1 MRACILRYRLRQ
13 SWHRGQAGTSAWVL
27 PGQEI
32 KLPRADR
39 GRSRPRK
46 PASHAVISLN
56 CGAWTRP
63 RRARYPVTRRPG
75 GVSCRSPNQRVRAA
89 RQYRVTRPCP
99 PASALT
105 VPHTGSAR
113 PARAGLAVLQRRSH
127 HHTAPGLQPLPRA
140 GRRSSR
146 LPTTSGPDGLSDW
159 QRSAPQRI
167 QNWDIWN
174 DVKASRSAST
184 VANNRRSGAYFWV
197 VGIALIP
204 AGVTWRDRLSLPTVG
219 FRSFAGTRQLAQPP
233 GSQPGREVPDDHCH
247 PFNCARHDPA
257 RLH

>member
-1 MRACILRYRLRQ
+1 VRACILRYRLRQ

-89 RQYRVTRPCP
+89 RQHRVTRPCP
-99 PASALT
+99 PPPPSPCPTPAPPGLPELAWRYSKDEATTTPLLDYSRCHALDDDPADCRLHRALT
-105 VPHTGSAR
+105 ACPTGSD
-113 PARAGLAVLQRRSH
+113 LRRREYRTGIS
-127 HHTAPGLQPLPRA
+127 G
-140 GRRSSR
+140 
-146 LPTTSGPDGLSDW
+146 TTSKRLGPPRQSQIIGIDLISY
-159 QRSAPQRI
+159 
-167 QNWDIWN
+167 QN
-174 DVKASRSAST
+174 
-184 VANNRRSGAYFWV
+184 
-197 VGIALIP
+197 
-204 AGVTWRDRLSLPTVG
+204 DRKSCTATVG
-219 FRSFAGTRQLAQPP
+219 NVERA
-233 GSQPGREVPDDHCH
+233 
-247 PFNCARHDPA
+247 
-257 RLH
+257 